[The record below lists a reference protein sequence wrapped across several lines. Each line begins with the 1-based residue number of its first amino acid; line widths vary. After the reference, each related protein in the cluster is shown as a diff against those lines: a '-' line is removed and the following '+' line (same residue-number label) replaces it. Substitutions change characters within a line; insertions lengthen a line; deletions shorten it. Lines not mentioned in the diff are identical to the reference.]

1 MANTEATII
10 EQYKT
15 VLAKQGKTGRKKGKG
30 MRRDILDRATE
41 AAKSEALLRTVWGSS
56 ETKKKD

>member
-10 EQYKT
+10 EQYKST
-15 VLAKQGKTGRKKGKG
+15 LAKQGKTGRKKGKG
-30 MRRDILDRATE
+30 IRPAILDRAAE
-41 AAKSEALLRTVWGSS
+41 AAKSEAILRTVWGNS

>member
-15 VLAKQGKTGRKKGKG
+15 VLRKKGIVGKKG
-30 MRRDILDRATE
+30 DKRIPKTLLDRAAE
-41 AAKSEALLRTVWGSS
+41 AAKSEAILKTVWGNS